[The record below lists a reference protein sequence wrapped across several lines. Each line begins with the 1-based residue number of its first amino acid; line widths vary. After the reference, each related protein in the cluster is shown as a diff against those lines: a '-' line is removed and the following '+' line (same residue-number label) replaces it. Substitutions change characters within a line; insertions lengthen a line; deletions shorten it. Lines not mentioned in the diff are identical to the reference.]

1 MDGVL
6 LEEMISEDYL
16 AGHPASFAGMDR
28 SGPARSEEY
37 SDEENDDVIERLK
50 SLGYIG

>member
-1 MDGVL
+1 MDRSG
-6 LEEMISEDYL
+6 
-16 AGHPASFAGMDR
+16 PDR